1 MILSKAI
8 VERMSSHRTASV
20 VGTVGGTGSAMAKKS
35 SVNLFAAF
43 EKAKEGGNVSE
54 YNPNLFKSIKNIREE
69 KKAATAAIRSERAK
83 RAAAT
88 RKARTNA
95 RKAAGGAGI
104 PEENSAH
111 DGAKDG
117 FITLIQS
124 WAAKKDAGYIERLL
138 ERLTTDRSYLDPYVT
153 SAQAALLQ
161 DEAFFANV
169 KASLEGPDI

>member
-1 MILSKAI
+1 MFGA
-8 VERMSSHRTASV
+8 SHRTASLT
-20 VGTVGGTGSAMAKKS
+20 GTVGATGSAMAKKPA
-35 SVNLFAAF
+35 VNLFAAF
-43 EKAKEGGNVSE
+43 EKAKEGGNISE
-54 YNPNLFKSIKNIREE
+54 YNPNLFKSMKDIREE

-104 PEENSAH
+104 PEENSDSRRNS

-138 ERLTTDRSYLDPYVT
+138 ERLTMDRSYLDPYVT
-153 SAQAALLQ
+153 SAQAALLR
-161 DEAFFANV
+161 DEAFFAYV